1 MTEPVRGSAVGDS
14 QWPGRWST
22 VGERERYQEDRVIAR
37 MTGSACNGKT
47 RGRKDVVRFLTWAS
61 GENSD
66 TVHSD
71 GYWER
76 QVGEGRHSLI
86 M

>member
-1 MTEPVRGSAVGDS
+1 M
-14 QWPGRWST
+14 
-22 VGERERYQEDRVIAR
+22 GERERYQGDRVIAR
-37 MTGSACNGKT
+37 MTDSACNGKT

-61 GENSD
+61 GENNG
-66 TVHSD
+66 TVHS
-71 GYWER
+71 GGCWER